1 MGLAQGCNEVHEQK
15 KLPMIRLQKEGEDQ
29 SREAAAE
36 PAMPL
41 PARTCP
47 AAGRSTRRIDLLRG
61 KPFFFSRSMVFCIS
75 MHDARVRE
83 RPGRNYHGAE
93 TSELQ

>member
-15 KLPMIRLQKEGEDQ
+15 KLPMIRLQKEG
-29 SREAAAE
+29 EAAAE

>member
-15 KLPMIRLQKEGEDQ
+15 KLPMIRLQKEGEETQQQ
-29 SREAAAE
+29 S
-36 PAMPL
+36 L
-41 PARTCP
+41 PCHCQHVRARQQGGQRDSSIC
-47 AAGRSTRRIDLLRG
+47 SVEN
-61 KPFFFSRSMVFCIS
+61 FFFSRSMVFCIS

-83 RPGRNYHGAE
+83 RLGRNYHGAE

>member
-41 PARTCP
+41 RTCP
-47 AAGRSTRRIDLLRG
+47 AAGRSTRLIDLLRG
-61 KPFFFSRSMVFCIS
+61 KLFFLSIDGLLHF
-75 MHDARVRE
+75 HA
-83 RPGRNYHGAE
+83 
-93 TSELQ
+93 

>member
-36 PAMPL
+36 PAI
-41 PARTCP
+41 A
-47 AAGRSTRRIDLLRG
+47 STYVPGSRAVNATHRFAPW
-61 KPFFFSRSMVFCIS
+61 KTFFFLSIDGLLHF
-75 MHDARVRE
+75 HA
-83 RPGRNYHGAE
+83 
-93 TSELQ
+93 